1 MNDGITNLDV
11 VAADVTKDCNQ
22 SAIAIFEVILEHMN
36 KQIREDKEWGYER
49 IGDTVSA
56 ELLNMAAEASYAKSS
71 EIVTQG
77 RVTRQSVR
85 NHILKLEVPES
96 RPKEIK
102 KEVSTLHIFADED
115 HVHMQKPSKKR
126 GKKNRIVPLV
136 TITEGI
142 KRI

>member
-1 MNDGITNLDV
+1 
-11 VAADVTKDCNQ
+11 
-22 SAIAIFEVILEHMN
+22 
-36 KQIREDKEWGYER
+36 
-49 IGDTVSA
+49 
-56 ELLNMAAEASYAKSS
+56 MAAEASYAKSS

-142 KRI
+142 KKESKRRNKTINAKHFTDEKFDTDNLWKSVEGYIGLAYDIEKEMNI